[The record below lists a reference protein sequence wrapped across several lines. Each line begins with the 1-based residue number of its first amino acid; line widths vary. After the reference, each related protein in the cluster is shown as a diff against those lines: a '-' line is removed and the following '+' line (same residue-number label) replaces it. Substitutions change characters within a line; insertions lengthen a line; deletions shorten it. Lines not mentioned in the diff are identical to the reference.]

1 MWNDILKTFAANDH
15 LLIGF
20 RSKIFRQLGSRRSK
34 SLPRCLTRMAPS
46 ERRVGMARSPSYTP
60 RSASLSWSGIFC
72 RRPSV
77 AEPGSEEDDDRSRS
91 STALDR
97 TPVRAGV
104 DQPLVILP

>member
-1 MWNDILKTFAANDH
+1 MAELATKYEVYPTQIAAWKREAVEKLATVFDEK
-15 LLIGF
+15 G
-20 RSKIFRQLGSRRSK
+20 
-34 SLPRCLTRMAPS
+34 AS
-46 ERRVGMARSPSYTP
+46 ERRAGMARSPSYTP

-97 TPVRAGV
+97 TPVRAGI